1 SRNNL
6 SYSWNISVNDVDQPI
21 SVTSILP
28 DEGGNL
34 TVNEGDSLYFSIDA
48 SDPDGN
54 ELSYSWKLDST
65 EVSTIS
71 SYKYTPDY
79 NSAGDHTLTLYVT
92 DNYGTKI
99 SRADLSY
106 SWNIT
111 VNDVDQGIVVTE
123 LLPEV
128 GNTVV
133 ISEGDSTSFSIDASD
148 PDGNELNYS
157 WKLDSTEVSTIS
169 SYKYT
174 PDYNSAGN
182 HTLTLSVT
190 DNYGTKISRADL
202 SYSWNITVNDV
213 DQGIVVTELLPEVGN
228 TVVISE
234 GDSTSFSIDAS
245 DPDGNELNY
254 SWKLDSTE
262 VSTISSYKYTPD
274 YNSAGNHTL
283 TLSVTDNYGTKISR
297 SNLSYSWNI
306 TVDNVNRAP
315 SIVSQVP
322 GYNFVV
328 IDENQTLSF
337 SIFATDSDND
347 SLSYSWFIN
356 GTDQGVNYSSLYT
369 NFTVGE
375 YIVKAI
381 VTDGID
387 SDSTLWNVTSS
398 VNTDENLP
406 KVTKL
411 YQNYPNP
418 FNPSTTI
425 EFDLASDSIVK
436 LLLFDSKGQ
445 LVKKLINGYLRR
457 GNHNI
462 VFNADDISSGV
473 YYYKLISKDKVITRK
488 MTLIR

>member
-1 SRNNL
+1 
-6 SYSWNISVNDVDQPI
+6 
-21 SVTSILP
+21 
-28 DEGGNL
+28 
-34 TVNEGDSLYFSIDA
+34 
-48 SDPDGN
+48 
-54 ELSYSWKLDST
+54 
-65 EVSTIS
+65 
-71 SYKYTPDY
+71 
-79 NSAGDHTLTLYVT
+79 
-92 DNYGTKI
+92 
-99 SRADLSY
+99 
-106 SWNIT
+106 
-111 VNDVDQGIVVTE
+111 
-123 LLPEV
+123 
-128 GNTVV
+128 
-133 ISEGDSTSFSIDASD
+133 
-148 PDGNELNYS
+148 
-157 WKLDSTEVSTIS
+157 
-169 SYKYT
+169 
-174 PDYNSAGN
+174 
-182 HTLTLSVT
+182 
-190 DNYGTKISRADL
+190 
-202 SYSWNITVNDV
+202 
-213 DQGIVVTELLPEVGN
+213 GIVVTELLPEVGN